1 MSGVA
6 SLLGVS
12 VGNAFAM
19 GVRVGEGVR
28 VGGRRVA
35 CVVAVAGRGVRVGRA
50 VGLAGS
56 GVGAMDVANCGSAAF
71 NALQPESNEATM
83 RHINWVAATRVFMRA
98 IVKA

>member
-19 GVRVGEGVR
+19 GVRVGKGVR
-28 VGGRRVA
+28 VGVRRVA
-35 CVVAVAGRGVRVGRA
+35 CVVAVAGLGVRVGRA

-56 GVGAMDVANCGSAAF
+56 GVGARDVAISGNAAF
-71 NALQPESNEATM
+71 NPLQPESNETTM
-83 RHINWVAATRVFMRA
+83 RHINWVAAARNFMRA
-98 IVKA
+98 IVKE